1 MTQGSNQ
8 QMSRYLEV
16 AIAVAREGGS
26 ILMEEFSRPV
36 HISYKGD
43 VDLVTQADRRS
54 EDAIV
59 ARLRREFPEHAI
71 IAEEGGG
78 REAISE
84 FRWHVDPLDGT
95 TNFAHHFPQFA
106 VSIGLEQAGE
116 LLVGVVFNPA
126 NGELFSAERG
136 QGASLNGQPIH
147 VSRVDR
153 LAMSLLGTGFPT
165 HKRTQNP
172 NIHFYWQF
180 TLASHGIRRVGAAA
194 LDLCMVACGRLDGF
208 WEFGL
213 KSWDTAAGAL
223 IVREAGGRVTDFEGC
238 PFAPGD
244 RVCVATNGLI
254 HDEMCQKAAAI
265 VRGGTALEPLPKA
278 SF

>member
-1 MTQGSNQ
+1 MAQGTNQ
-8 QMSRYLEV
+8 QMSRYLEI

-78 REAISE
+78 REAQSE

-116 LLVGVVFNPA
+116 MLVGVVLNPA

-136 QGASLNGQPIH
+136 QGARLNGQPIH

-223 IVREAGGRVTDFEGC
+223 IVREAGGRVTDFEGR

-244 RVCVATNGLI
+244 RVCVATNGRI

-265 VRGGTALEPLPKA
+265 ARGGAALEALPKA
-278 SF
+278 TW

>member
-1 MTQGSNQ
+1 MEGAAQET
-8 QMSRYLEV
+8 SRYLEV
-16 AIAVAREGGS
+16 ATAAAREGGG
-26 ILMEEFSRPV
+26 ILMEELGRPV

-54 EDAIV
+54 EDAVV
-59 ARLRREFPEHAI
+59 ARLRREFPDHAI
-71 IAEEGGG
+71 VAEEGGG
-78 REAISE
+78 REAKLE

-95 TNFAHHFPQFA
+95 TNFAHRFPQFA

-116 LLVGVVFNPA
+116 LLAGVVFNPA
-126 NGELFSAERG
+126 SGELFSAGRG
-136 QGASLNGQPIH
+136 GGARLNGRPIH

-153 LAMSLLGTGFPT
+153 LEMSLLGTGFPT
-165 HKRTQNP
+165 HKRTENP

-223 IVREAGGRVTDFEGC
+223 IVREAGGRVTDFEGR

-244 RVCVATNGLI
+244 RVCLATNALI
-254 HDEMCQKAAAI
+254 HDQMCRKAASIAA
-265 VRGGTALEPLPKA
+265 GTNLEPLPKV
-278 SF
+278 SL